1 MAYSSAG
8 ARQEM
13 LDEIAI
19 ALDDVAVAVAD
30 LGEAYELLDDTTA
43 DRLEGELFKPV
54 QLASGRLKRT
64 HAAFAGRVGAVAR
77 AVAPA
82 TPGHPSQG
90 VRGFLGHA
98 GDAAARADAR
108 LAELQDSLR
117 PIDVG
122 DEELRAGLSETRR
135 ILGEVPGRARLFVRT
150 LGR

>member
-64 HAAFAGRVGAVAR
+64 HAAFAERVGAVAR
-77 AVAPA
+77 AEAPA
-82 TPGHPSQG
+82 PPGPPSQG

-108 LAELQDSLR
+108 LAALQDSLR
-117 PIDVG
+117 PIAVG